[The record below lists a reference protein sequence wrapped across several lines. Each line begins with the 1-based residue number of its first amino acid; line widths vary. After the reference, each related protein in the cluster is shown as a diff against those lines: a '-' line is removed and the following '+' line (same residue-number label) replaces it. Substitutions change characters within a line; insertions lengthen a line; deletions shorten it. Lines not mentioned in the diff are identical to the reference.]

1 MILFIAALT
10 ITIITIVI
18 QIIILLFTPGKELFR
33 NPGHNF
39 QSISV
44 LVAARNEEEHLK
56 ECLEKLLDQ
65 TYPSD
70 KYEILV
76 GNDNSTDSTA
86 QIVEGF
92 NHQSLQL
99 INIPDIDSDLPPKA
113 RVISN
118 LLEKAVGEYILITDA
133 DVVVPDTWIE
143 NHLALARPGFGT
155 ISGFTRIKSV
165 NVFTDLQNQEW
176 LLVLLK
182 IKILCD
188 FGISITALGNNMAFS
203 KKSLNEIGGIN
214 SLNFNSINEDQIIA
228 LNFHKKGYKNG
239 FDNSSYTFAETHH
252 PKTISELLNQ
262 RKRWMT
268 GFKLLPIWLIMIQI
282 FEILFIPAV
291 VFLLIANAIL
301 GGILL
306 FTKILISMSIQLRIS
321 NQLGNKSKLLP
332 LLLFD
337 FYYFVINF
345 TSIFYYFLPT
355 NFHWK
360 GRKLNK

>member
-1 MILFIAALT
+1 MILFLAALT
-10 ITIITIVI
+10 IA
-18 QIIILLFTPGKELFR
+18 IIILVIQVLILLFSPGKELFR
-33 NPGHNF
+33 SPSHRYLF
-39 QSISV
+39 VSV

-65 TYPSD
+65 TYPSG

-86 QIVEGF
+86 QITEAF
-92 NHQSLQL
+92 NHQSIQL
-99 INIPDIDSDLPPKA
+99 INIPDIDSDMPPKA

-118 LLEKAVGEYILITDA
+118 LLKKAVGEYILITDA
-133 DVVVPDTWIE
+133 DVVVPNTWIE
-143 NHLALARPGFGT
+143 NHLDLARPDFGT
-155 ISGFTRIKSV
+155 ISGFTGIKSV
-165 NVFTDLQNQEW
+165 NVFTSLLNQEW
-176 LLVLLK
+176 LSVLLK

-203 KKSLNEIGGIN
+203 KKSLNEIGGFN

-228 LNFHKKGYKNG
+228 LNFQKKGYKNG
-239 FDNSSYTFAETHH
+239 FDNSSYTFAETYH
-252 PKTISELLNQ
+252 PKTINRLLNQ

-268 GFKLLPIWLIMIQI
+268 GLKLLPVWLIVIQV
-282 FEILFIPAV
+282 FEILFIPAA
-291 VFLLIANAIL
+291 VFLLFVNATL

-306 FTKILISMSIQLRIS
+306 LAKIVISMSIQIRIS
-321 NQLGNKSKLLP
+321 NRLGNKIKLLP

-337 FYYFVINF
+337 FYYFAINF

-360 GRKLNK
+360 GRKL